1 HGRELAA
8 ALLDGCR
15 SLPGVRVLGDL
26 DAPRIPLVSL
36 ALPPFGLDAETL
48 ARTIADTSGV
58 LVSAGRH
65 CAHEL
70 HEHCGADATLRI
82 SAWLVNDLDDIAR
95 CFDALRPLIA

>member
-1 HGRELAA
+1 MEIESDELEAPHRIELREFVD
-8 ALLDGCR
+8 LL
-15 SLPGVRVLGDL
+15 S
-26 DAPRIPLVSL
+26 
-36 ALPPFGLDAETL
+36 LDAETL